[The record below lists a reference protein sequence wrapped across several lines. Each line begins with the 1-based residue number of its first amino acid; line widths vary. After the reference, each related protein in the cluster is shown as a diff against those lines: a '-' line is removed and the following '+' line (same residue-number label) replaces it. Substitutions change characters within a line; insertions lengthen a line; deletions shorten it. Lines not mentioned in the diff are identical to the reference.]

1 MSVEITIG
9 NTGPTGGPAGLTT
22 WSAVPVVKPRWRKWQ
37 VRSMCRYARLLPGFK
52 GGTTVSHVPAIGR
65 SVPLDPASATG
76 DSEMTETA
84 VKGAAGPARNISPKE
99 LGPRLLLI
107 SLVA

>member
-52 GGTTVSHVPAIGR
+52 GVTTVSHVPAIGR

-84 VKGAAGPARNISPKE
+84 VRVAAVHARTIAPIVLE
-99 LGPRLLLI
+99 LRCMLI
-107 SLVA
+107 SLVI